1 MLLHYLYIKLTN
13 DITSQSFLQ
22 MEYLFLPISI
32 QKIPMFK

>member
-1 MLLHYLYIKLTN
+1 MLFHYLYIKLTN

-22 MEYLFLPISI
+22 KEYLFLPISI